1 MLAAMPDDSGYSAD
15 GALAALLLALDEGA
29 LVFDAGG
36 ACRAASRRA
45 AEILGLD
52 PAALTTAL
60 RADLLGRIAN
70 ATDAP
75 AVLAP
80 LDPSSASRGAGER
93 TVVDPIVLARPVTLD
108 AVPAPRSGRFPR
120 TLVWTS
126 VPVGAGGR
134 LDLIRDVTRERRAE
148 TAVDELTRRL
158 EIEST
163 IDDLTGLVNR
173 RRFDEECLREHRRAQ
188 REWICYAVACVD
200 IDGMGAI
207 NDRAGREVGDALLK
221 RIGDELRSSRREYD
235 VVARLRDD
243 EFVVLLPRADARAV
257 GSVLRRALEGV
268 HIGGRALVPEM
279 SVCVGAAIWTP
290 PSAEGPAD
298 ILRRADAALAAAR
311 ARGPGKVEIDL
322 GSDDWTGGDGD
333 GPR

>member
-1 MLAAMPDDSGYSAD
+1 MLAPMPDDSGYSAD
-15 GALAALLLALDEGA
+15 GALAALLLGLDEGA
-29 LVFDAGG
+29 LVFDARG

-52 PAALTTAL
+52 PAVLMTVL
-60 RADLLGRIAN
+60 RADLLGRVAN

-80 LDPSSASRGAGER
+80 LDTSSASRGAGER

-108 AVPAPRSGRFPR
+108 AAPAPRSGRFPR
-120 TLVWTS
+120 TIVWTS
-126 VPVGAGGR
+126 VPNGAGR
-134 LDLIRDVTRERRAE
+134 LDVIRDVTRERRAE

-207 NDRAGREVGDALLK
+207 NDRAGHEVGDALLK
-221 RIGDELRSSRREYD
+221 RIGEELRSSRREYD

-243 EFVVLLPRADARAV
+243 EFVLLLPRADARAV
-257 GSVLRRALEGV
+257 GSVLRRALESV
-268 HIGGRALVPEM
+268 HLGGRALVPEM
-279 SVCVGAAIWTP
+279 SVCVGAAIWMP

-311 ARGPGKVEIDL
+311 ARGAGKVEIDL
-322 GSDDWTGGDGD
+322 GSNDWPGGDAD